1 MSALLPCLCCGALTI
16 HRRDAFEIC
25 PICGWEDDPSQ
36 ARDENLAGGA
46 NRLSLAQAR
55 AAWLNRNSTSGE

>member
-1 MSALLPCLCCGALTI
+1 VSALLPCLCCGALTI
-16 HRRDAFEIC
+16 RRRYAFEIC
-25 PICGWEDDPSQ
+25 RVCGWEDDPSQ

-46 NRLSLAQAR
+46 NRLSLAEAR

>member
-1 MSALLPCLCCGALTI
+1 VCCGSLTI
-16 HRRDAFEIC
+16 RERGRFEIC
-25 PICGWEDDPSQ
+25 PICGWEDDPTQ

-46 NRLSLAQAR
+46 NRISLAEAH